1 MRNTRLEVNLDNFK
15 YNVEQIKKYTNKEI
29 MPVIKANAY
38 GTYINKRM
46 EIIKEFDIVAVALVT
61 EGIEL
66 RKKGYEGNIFILNQP
81 SISDIDDIIKYNL
94 TIGISDFSFLNEC
107 IKREASFKVHL
118 EIETGMNRTGIQIE
132 DLNRFLDTNIKSS
145 LKIEGIYSHFSSA
158 DYNNEYTEQQITV
171 FKEALDIC
179 RERGINFKYIHIS
192 ASNGLLNYN
201 LDFTNLVRPGLLLYG
216 YESYKDCSKKIPLKP
231 VCKLISEVTFIKR
244 VQEGSKI
251 GYDGSYT
258 CDIDSSIATVPIG
271 YADGIRRAL
280 SNKGYVYINNR
291 KAPIVGKICMD
302 SFMIDTTGIRVN
314 VGDEVVIFDDEHITL
329 DEVANLCNTI
339 SYEIL
344 CNISNRV
351 TRVFIKKK

>member
-1 MRNTRLEVNLDNFK
+1 MRPTRLEVNIGNFK

-46 EIIKEFDIVAVALVT
+46 EVIKEFDIVAVAMVS
-61 EGIEL
+61 EGAEL

-81 SISDIDDIIKYNL
+81 SISEIDDIIKHNL
-94 TIGISDFSFLNEC
+94 TVGISDISFLNEC
-107 IKREASFKVHL
+107 IKKDASFKVHL

-145 LKIEGIYSHFSSA
+145 LKIEGIYTHLSSA
-158 DYNNEYTEQQITV
+158 DTDPEYTSKQISL
-171 FKEALDIC
+171 FQDALDIC
-179 RERGINFKYIHIS
+179 RSRGINFKYIHVN
-192 ASNGLLNYN
+192 ASNGLLNYP

-231 VCKLISEVTFIKR
+231 VCRLISEVTFVKR
-244 VQEGSKI
+244 VQEEARI
-251 GYDGSYT
+251 GYNGSFI

-271 YADGIRRAL
+271 YADGIRREL
-280 SNKGYVYINNR
+280 SNKGYVYINSR

-302 SFMIDTTGIRVN
+302 SFMIDVTGIRVN
-314 VGDEVVIFDDEHITL
+314 VGDEVVIFDEEHIKL
-329 DEVANLCNTI
+329 DEVAELCNTI

-344 CNISNRV
+344 STISNRV
-351 TRVFIKKK
+351 PRVFIEKK